1 MKLQKILNSRVLL
14 VLCSLGFLGANS
26 GLAMAQS
33 TKMEPKG
40 NVVRLP
46 TEAKK
51 TDTGTNAKKNLPISD
66 QAAGGVLSGG
76 VVSKKKN

>member
-1 MKLQKILNSRVLL
+1 MKMQILNSRLLL

-33 TKMEPKG
+33 NKMEPKG

-46 TEAKK
+46 T
-51 TDTGTNAKKNLPISD
+51 TVKKNVLPDTTKSSNAPISD
-66 QAAGGVLSGG
+66 QAAGGVLTSIT
-76 VVSKKKN
+76 VAFLH